1 MRERKG
7 GVYACVVCRAYFVN
21 IDRRQDRVERLT
33 EKHRACPPLAAA
45 ADESDIANPVRT
57 DAASANHFGSEEGRR
72 VSQGKMAWREGPHEG
87 RLLEQR
93 VQALED
99 WAAALDSSIESRA
112 QELAKTLEK
121 QQQDAVAQVL
131 ESHRVLLVDIAK
143 LIDK

>member
-1 MRERKG
+1 M
-7 GVYACVVCRAYFVN
+7 
-21 IDRRQDRVERLT
+21 ERLT
-33 EKHRACPPLAAA
+33 EKHRACPPLPAA
-45 ADESDIANPVRT
+45 ADEPDIANPLRT
-57 DAASANHFGSEEGRR
+57 DTASANRLEESEEERR
-72 VSQGKMAWREGPHEG
+72 ISQGKMASREGPHEG
-87 RLLEQR
+87 QRLLEQR

-131 ESHRVLLVDIAK
+131 ESNRVLLVDIAK